1 MFDNIES
8 IHWLN
13 HADDRD
19 ANWDQFFRISFI
31 IRLSSLFNKQLKVFK
46 SSPFFADCSNTRII
60 WNFQRERN
68 ANRTFLIQINQKFKP
83 KLKKSDWPERM
94 NKSALSLS
102 AWSSAVLVLIII
114 VNKVVGDV
122 EEMLPIRF
130 AGQLWDVCVNFC
142 SFALNQEVIIIA

>member
-1 MFDNIES
+1 M
-8 IHWLN
+8 
-13 HADDRD
+13 
-19 ANWDQFFRISFI
+19 
-31 IRLSSLFNKQLKVFK
+31 
-46 SSPFFADCSNTRII
+46 
-60 WNFQRERN
+60 
-68 ANRTFLIQINQKFKP
+68 
-83 KLKKSDWPERM
+83 
-94 NKSALSLS
+94 S